1 MHGAII
7 ALLSIAIKAHLVVAE
22 AILVAG
28 YLKTYDQKLPE
39 LP

>member
-22 AILVAG
+22 AILVVTIA
-28 YLKTYDQKLPE
+28 LFVFC
-39 LP
+39 